1 MDDMTDSN
9 ETPEHRQSA
18 DESSLSFPAGA
29 HIGRVIGSVALGLLG
44 LLVLLLGAD
53 GFIALCG
60 VALVV
65 LFGLVF
71 PILIVKRHQQDHRHE
86 LTPEGLELVRSG
98 QSGEETVHQATWSV
112 VDSVTTASLGN
123 RPEAPDFPAV
133 NVAFASGSGRRP
145 KHRSLFSREVLGEKI
160 VLNQPLEIGRWELVE
175 LLTAAHER
183 FKPRPKPNSAR

>member
-1 MDDMTDSN
+1 MTDSN

-71 PILIVKRHQQDHRHE
+71 PILIVKRHQQDHRHAGGPRTRPLRTE
-86 LTPEGLELVRSG
+86 RGRDRAPSD
-98 QSGEETVHQATWSV
+98 V
-112 VDSVTTASLGN
+112 VGC
-123 RPEAPDFPAV
+123 
-133 NVAFASGSGRRP
+133 
-145 KHRSLFSREVLGEKI
+145 
-160 VLNQPLEIGRWELVE
+160 
-175 LLTAAHER
+175 
-183 FKPRPKPNSAR
+183 